1 MIVYTSRNEA
11 LTLADKAKSSGG
23 EGEIHSVT
31 SKPSRFGTVC
41 VKIYFKTK
49 RTAQLEKKLK
59 YMVANPPNKI
69 TSAGNMIGWPLEVV
83 YDSQKNFIGFVMP
96 LAFSSSEPL
105 IVLTAKNLSKK
116 LSPVWADKFDR
127 RLGAASMVAR
137 LKLIC
142 NIAIPIHL
150 LHSTGKYV
158 LRDFKPDNVL
168 VTYDGKVTLVDMDSV
183 QIAEESN
190 LLLPTMLFP
199 ASTLGTPGY
208 MPPEHYTRK
217 VGTNASIP
225 IGKTWDYF
233 SIGVVFYQVIFG
245 LHPYVVTP
253 ILTKDSNSNEIYQNI
268 AQNLFPFGAN
278 AAKVGSYPPPHENF
292 KRIPSELQTLFR
304 NAFSDNT
311 NVRPSLEQW
320 VKTIKEVI
328 RKAPTPPA
336 PKFGTISVQSS
347 PDPASVRMDNVH
359 IGMTPISFKASAG
372 LHRVDL
378 SCKGMQQSYNSVEVK
393 IGETTNINA
402 KFTGSASSG
411 GNTDSGNG
419 SSSSSNSGCIWGA
432 VIAIICGLGIL
443 IGVSVNSSNGYS
455 KAEKVV
461 EVVEPVEEVVEVV
474 EETVESSATYLSVSD
489 NDIYFDA
496 DGGTREI
503 DIDTDGEWEI
513 SIGTADWGH
522 LTRNGNTLRLRVDEH
537 SGSSDRTDY
546 FVVKADD
553 YERRIDITQRADYTP
568 SAEIERIWVDHNVY
582 ENGSKGMRIHV
593 KFSNRNLKGE
603 SITIYAYFYHEDN
616 ITELYDQYGNSLS
629 CYSSSTPTYDNSTYE
644 DFELFMPLSSLN
656 MPSGTNG
663 TFSFDICIKD
673 SSGNE
678 LARYNNTQFTFSN
691 I

>member
-1 MIVYTSRNEA
+1 MIVYTSRNET
-11 LTLADKAKSSGG
+11 LTLADKAMSSGG

-69 TSAGNMIGWPLEVV
+69 ASAGNMIGWPLEIV
-83 YDSQKNFIGFVMP
+83 YDSQKSFIGFVMP

-158 LRDFKPDNVL
+158 LRDFKPENVL

-190 LLLPTMLFP
+190 LLLPKLLFP

-217 VGTNASIP
+217 VGTNTSIP
-225 IGKTWDYF
+225 IGKSWDYF

-253 ILTKDSNSNEIYQNI
+253 LFTNDSNSNEIYQNI

-311 NVRPSLEQW
+311 NVRPSLEMW

-328 RKAPTPPA
+328 RKAPTPPV
-336 PKFGTISVQSS
+336 PTFGTISIQTYPS
-347 PDPASVRMDNVH
+347 PASVRMDKSY

-372 LHRVDL
+372 FHRIDL
-378 SCKGMQQSYNSVEVK
+378 SCKGMLQAYDSVEVK

-402 KFTGSASSG
+402 NFTSSALSG
-411 GNTDSGNG
+411 GNGDSGNG

-432 VIAIICGLGIL
+432 VIAIICGIAIL
-443 IGVSVNSSNGYS
+443 IGVSANNSSDYS
-455 KAEKVV
+455 SADDVV
-461 EVVEPVEEVVEVV
+461 EVEEPVEEVVEVV
-474 EETVESSATYLSVSD
+474 EEAVESSATYLSVSD
-489 NDIYFDA
+489 DDIYFDA
-496 DGGTREI
+496 DGGTKEI
-503 DIDTDGEWEI
+503 DINTDGDWEI
-513 SIGTADWGH
+513 SVQTADWGH
-522 LTRNGNTLRLRVDEH
+522 LTRSGNSLRLRVDEY
-537 SGSSDRTDY
+537 SGSSERTDY
-546 FVVKADD
+546 FIVKADD
-553 YERRIDITQRADYTP
+553 YEKRINITQSADNTPTAEISDITQ
-568 SAEIERIWVDHNVY
+568 DHNVY
-582 ENGSKGMRIHV
+582 QNDLKGMKIHV
-593 KFSNRNLKGE
+593 KF
-603 SITIYAYFYHEDN
+603 TIKNKKEQRINVYAYFYQE
-616 ITELYDQYGNSLS
+616 
-629 CYSSSTPTYDNSTYE
+629 DNSTQLSDSNGDIVSCYGYGTPCCERTYYE
-644 DFELFMPLSSLN
+644 DFELFMPYRKLN
-656 MPSGTNG
+656 LPSGTDG
-663 TFSFDICIKD
+663 TFSFDISIQD
-673 SSGNE
+673 ASGE
-678 LARYNNTQFTFSN
+678 QIERKNNIQFTYSKP
-691 I
+691 